1 MFLLILEISQ
11 KQSYIFSSNVLK
23 DNIKNSA
30 LIAWVTSSDYFKK
43 KCPQEYDEDL
53 NLVYAGGGHTVLCF
67 ESEDAAKKFSS
78 KVTESLMRD
87 CPEMRVFVKIV
98 KYCDEISPGENLKK
112 LTSAL
117 EGKKSLRKS
126 DFSQGTF
133 GIEKIDMNTFRPVRV
148 LTGDEIDISE
158 QEKRIDRELLP
169 EGYKNVTKF
178 EELGGDKNSVN
189 FIAVVHIDGNGMG
202 KRVTDLYEKLAREK
216 VSWDEFRKRI
226 RRFSDGID
234 SDFKSAFKEMN
245 EQIAAMLKN
254 QGLEDLK
261 LKENVMPIRRIITS
275 GDDICFVSEGRI
287 GIEASRIF
295 IECLKRKENAEDK
308 KKYSA
313 CAGIAI
319 VHVKYPFFRAYEL
332 AEKLCSSA
340 KSKGAAISPEDNGR
354 NVCALDWQIEYG
366 ELGDTVEEIREDYR
380 DADGNLITAR
390 PYVLEGPDVVGCV
403 KYECF
408 RKTIEMIKKDDTYA
422 RTKIKGLRS
431 VMKKTKEH
439 SDHYL
444 DFNKMSKFKD
454 CDRAVLFDAIESMD
468 VYLEL

>member
-1 MFLLILEISQ
+1 MVLLILEISQ

-30 LIAWVTSSDYFKK
+30 LIAWVTSSDYFQKR
-43 KCPQEYDEDL
+43 CPQEYDEDS

-67 ESEDAAKKFSS
+67 DTEDAAKAFSG

-87 CPEMRVFVKIV
+87 CPDMRVFVKMMNYDDSIT
-98 KYCDEISPGENLKK
+98 PGENLKK

-117 EGKKSLRKS
+117 EVKKSLRQS
-126 DFSQGTF
+126 AFSQGTF
-133 GIEKIDMNTFRPVRV
+133 GIEKTDMTTFEPIRI
-148 LTGDEIDISE
+148 LTGGETEVPE

-169 EGYKNVTKF
+169 EGFKNVTKF

-202 KRVTDLYEKLAREK
+202 KRVADLYEKLAEEK

-234 SDFKSAFKEMN
+234 GDFKAAFKEMN
-245 EQIAAMLKN
+245 EQIATMLKN

-295 IECLKRKENAEDK
+295 IECLKQKVNAEDK
-308 KKYSA
+308 KKYNA

-332 AEKLCSSA
+332 AEKMCSNA
-340 KSKGAAISPEDNGR
+340 KARGAKLSPEDNGSS
-354 NVCALDWQIEYG
+354 VCSLDWHIEYG
-366 ELGDTVEEIREDYR
+366 ELGDTVEEIRENYN
-380 DADGNLITAR
+380 DADGDSITAR
-390 PYVLEGPDVVGCV
+390 PYVLEGPDVEGAT

-408 RKTIEMIKKDDTYA
+408 RKMIEMLKKDDAYA
-422 RTKIKGLRS
+422 RTKIKGLRN
-431 VMKKTKEH
+431 VLKKTMKH
-439 SDHYL
+439 SDYYL